1 MPSNSPLIL
10 AIDDSQLILTQL
22 KLLIENQLP
31 CRFVGFDCG
40 LKALQSDEIHM
51 ASLILLDMNMP
62 SIDGVEMFRKLG
74 ELNIT
79 QPIALLSGE
88 NSLFLKNAASLAQ
101 MHGLKILD
109 SIEKPLSASK
119 LSSLY
124 KTLCESNS
132 EHKQF
137 NQTNQYSTEEILA
150 GLENEEF
157 IGHYQPKV
165 CCKTEEILGF
175 EVLARW
181 RHPID
186 GIITPYFFI
195 ESLESFGKTSLLS
208 SQLLRQTVSFWSL
221 NKSAVSRTQFS
232 INISTKE
239 LEDVSL
245 PERFYTICTEYGMPT
260 SSITLELTE
269 SNVIN
274 DIKHSLDVLLRLK
287 LKGFKL
293 SIDDFGTGYSS
304 MKQLNE
310 LPFDELK
317 IDRCFV
323 DGCSQDASKKIIVS
337 STCEMANKL
346 GLEVVAEG
354 VEELADLNVVRKLGV
369 KSVQGF
375 YYFKPCSQEDLLAV
389 VLKNKARINNQIIKS
404 T

>member
-1 MPSNSPLIL
+1 MLDNSPLIL

-22 KLLIENQLP
+22 KLLIENQTP
-31 CRFVGFDCG
+31 CRFIGFDCG
-40 LKALQSDEIHM
+40 FKALESDEIHM

-79 QPIALLSGE
+79 QPLALLSGE

-101 MHGLKILD
+101 MHGLTILD

-119 LSSLY
+119 LTSLY
-124 KTLCESNS
+124 KSLCETSRAR
-132 EHKQF
+132 KQD
-137 NQTNQYSTEEILA
+137 NQTNQYSNEEILN
-150 GLENEEF
+150 GLQNEEF
-157 IGHYQPKV
+157 TGHLQPKV
-165 CCKTEEILGF
+165 CCKTEEILGV

-181 RHPID
+181 LHPTD
-186 GIITPYFFI
+186 GIVSPFFFI
-195 ESLESFGKTSLLS
+195 EPLENLGKTSLLS
-208 SQLLRQTVSFWSL
+208 SQLLHQTVQFWSQ
-221 NKSAVSRTQFS
+221 NKKAVSRIQFS
-232 INISTKE
+232 INISAKE

-245 PERFYTICTEYGMPT
+245 PERFYTICSEYGMPT
-260 SSITLELTE
+260 SSITLEVTE

-323 DGCSQDASKKIIVS
+323 NGCSQDASKKIIVS

-354 VEELADLNVVRKLGV
+354 VEELADLNVVRQLGV

-375 YYFKPCSQEDLLAV
+375 YYFKPCSQQDFLRV
-389 VLKNKARINNQIIKS
+389 ILKNAADINRKIIKS
-404 T
+404 K

>member
-1 MPSNSPLIL
+1 MLDKSPLIL

-22 KLLIENQLP
+22 KLLIENQTP
-31 CRFVGFDCG
+31 CHFIGFDCG
-40 LKALQSDEIHM
+40 FKALESDEIHL

-79 QPIALLSGE
+79 QPLALLSGE

-101 MHGLKILD
+101 MHGLTILD

-124 KTLCESNS
+124 KTLS
-132 EHKQF
+132 ETSRAQKQD
-137 NQTNQYSTEEILA
+137 NQTSQYSNEEILN
-150 GLENEEF
+150 GLQNEEF
-157 IGHYQPKV
+157 TGYFQPKV
-165 CCKTEEILGF
+165 CCKTEEILGV

-181 RHPID
+181 QHPKD
-186 GIITPYFFI
+186 GIVSPFFFI
-195 ESLESFGKTSLLS
+195 ESLENLGKTSLLS
-208 SQLLRQTVSFWSL
+208 SQLLHQTVQFWSQ
-221 NKSAVSRTQFS
+221 NKKAVSRIQFS
-232 INISTKE
+232 INISAKE

-245 PERFYTICTEYGMPT
+245 PERFYTICAEYGMPT
-260 SSITLELTE
+260 SSITLEVTE

-354 VEELADLNVVRKLGV
+354 VEELADLNVVRQLGV

-375 YYFKPCSQEDLLAV
+375 YYFKPCSQQDFLTV
-389 VLKNKARINNQIIKS
+389 ILKNAAGINRKIIKS
-404 T
+404 K

>member
-1 MPSNSPLIL
+1 MLDNSPLIL

-22 KLLIENQLP
+22 KLLIENQTP
-31 CRFVGFDCG
+31 CRFIGFDCG
-40 LKALQSDEIHM
+40 FKALESDEIHM

-79 QPIALLSGE
+79 QPLALLSGE

-101 MHGLKILD
+101 MHGLTIID

-119 LSSLY
+119 LTSLY
-124 KTLCESNS
+124 KILCETSRAQ
-132 EHKQF
+132 KQD
-137 NQTNQYSTEEILA
+137 NQTNQYSNEEILI
-150 GLENEEF
+150 GLQNEEF
-157 IGHYQPKV
+157 TGHLQPKV
-165 CCKTEEILGF
+165 CCKTEKILGV

-181 RHPID
+181 QHPTD
-186 GIITPYFFI
+186 GIISPFFFI
-195 ESLESFGKTSLLS
+195 EPLEHLGKTSLLS
-208 SQLLRQTVSFWSL
+208 SQLLLQTVQFWSQ
-221 NKSAVSRTQFS
+221 NKKAVSRIQFS
-232 INISTKE
+232 INISAKE
-239 LEDVSL
+239 LEDVNL
-245 PERFYTICTEYGMPT
+245 PERFYTICSEYGMPT
-260 SSITLELTE
+260 SSITLEVTE

-274 DIKHSLDVLLRLK
+274 DIKHTLDVLLRLK

-354 VEELADLNVVRKLGV
+354 VEELADLNVVRQLGV

-375 YYFKPCSQEDLLAV
+375 YYFKPCSQQDFLTV
-389 VLKNKARINNQIIKS
+389 ISKNTADINRKIIKS
-404 T
+404 K